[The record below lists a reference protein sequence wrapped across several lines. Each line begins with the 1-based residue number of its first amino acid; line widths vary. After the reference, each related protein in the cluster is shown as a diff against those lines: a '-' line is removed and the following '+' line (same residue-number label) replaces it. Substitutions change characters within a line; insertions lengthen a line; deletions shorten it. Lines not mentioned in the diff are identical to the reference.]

1 MVLFL
6 TGKYP
11 LTGAFVKEY
20 RNFSYYWIMRAGHM
34 VPHDQPEMGR
44 RVMKMITNQCG
55 GIFHHC

>member
-20 RNFSYYWIMRAGHM
+20 RNFSYYWIVRAGHM
-34 VPHDQPEMGR
+34 VPHDQPELGR
-44 RVMKMITNQCG
+44 RVLKRVTNQCG

>member
-1 MVLFL
+1 
-6 TGKYP
+6 
-11 LTGAFVKEY
+11 VKEY